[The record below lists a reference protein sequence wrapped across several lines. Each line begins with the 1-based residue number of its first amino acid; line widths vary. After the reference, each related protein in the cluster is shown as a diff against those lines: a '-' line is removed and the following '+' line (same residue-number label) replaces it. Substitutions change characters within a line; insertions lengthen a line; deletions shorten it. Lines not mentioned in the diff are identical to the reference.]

1 MKNERSFNKSSAI
14 NQSTKSD
21 WDDAKTKVAEAKD
34 SVLNAMN
41 HSIADKKNKVVKK
54 AAVAA
59 LATMMATG
67 LATNN
72 VKKSYLDKNTP
83 TESVPEYKSVPE
95 YRFEIVPSNSLYLNL
110 SPLDTTSVDVDRS
123 ADSVQ
128 PKHLRTEPRQP
139 KHLRTEPLTPKH
151 LAADLDESVE

>member
-34 SVLNAMN
+34 SVLDAMN
-41 HSIADKKNKVVKK
+41 NSIADKKNKVAKK
-54 AAVAA
+54 VAAVA
-59 LATMMATG
+59 LATIMATG
-67 LATNN
+67 LATATKNA
-72 VKKSYLDKNTP
+72 KSYSNENTSVGSTLD
-83 TESVPEYKSVPE
+83 
-95 YRFEIVPSNSLYLNL
+95 YRFEIVPSNSLDLGL
-110 SPLDTTSVDVDRS
+110 RSLDTTSADADQS
-123 ADSVQ
+123 ADSIQ

-151 LAADLDESVE
+151 LAVDLDESVE

>member
-34 SVLNAMN
+34 SAPGVMN
-41 HSIADKKNKVVKK
+41 HSIADKKNKVVRKAA
-54 AAVAA
+54 AAVA
-59 LATMMATG
+59 LATIIATG
-67 LATNN
+67 LAANK
-72 VKKSYLDKNTP
+72 VKSYSNENTP
-83 TESVPEYKSVPE
+83 VESALD
-95 YRFEIVPSNSLYLNL
+95 YRFEIVPSNSLDLGL
-110 SPLDTTSVDVDRS
+110 RSLDTASADADQS

-151 LAADLDESVE
+151 LAVDLDESVE

>member
-34 SVLNAMN
+34 SVLGAMN
-41 HSIADKKNKVVKK
+41 HSIAGKKNKVVRK

-59 LATMMATG
+59 LATIMVTG
-67 LATNN
+67 LNN
-72 VKKSYLDKNTP
+72 VKSNLNENTP
-83 TESVPEYKSVPE
+83 VESAPE
-95 YRFEIVPSNSLYLNL
+95 YRFEIVPSNSLDLGIR
-110 SPLDTTSVDVDRS
+110 SFDTASADVDQS
-123 ADSVQ
+123 ADSTQ

-139 KHLRTEPLTPKH
+139 KHLRTEPLAPKH

>member
-1 MKNERSFNKSSAI
+1 MKNERLFNKSSAI

-34 SVLNAMN
+34 SVLGAMN
-41 HSIADKKNKVVKK
+41 NSIADKKNKVAKK
-54 AAVAA
+54 VAAVA
-59 LATMMATG
+59 LATVMATG
-67 LATNN
+67 LNN
-72 VKKSYLDKNTP
+72 VKSNLNENTP
-83 TESVPEYKSVPE
+83 VESAPE
-95 YRFEIVPSNSLYLNL
+95 YRFEIVPSNSLNLNL
-110 SPLDTTSVDVDRS
+110 RPLDTTSVDVDRS
-123 ADSVQ
+123 VDSIQ

>member
-34 SVLNAMN
+34 SVLDAMN
-41 HSIADKKNKVVKK
+41 NSIADKKNKVAKK
-54 AAVAA
+54 AAAVA
-59 LATMMATG
+59 LATIMATG
-67 LATNN
+67 LNN
-72 VKKSYLDKNTP
+72 VKSNLNENTP
-83 TESVPEYKSVPE
+83 VESAPE
-95 YRFEIVPSNSLYLNL
+95 YRFEIVPSNSLDLGIR
-110 SPLDTTSVDVDRS
+110 SFDTASADVDQS

-139 KHLRTEPLTPKH
+139 KHLRTEPLAPKH

>member
-34 SVLNAMN
+34 SVLDAMN
-41 HSIADKKNKVVKK
+41 NSIADKKNKVAKK
-54 AAVAA
+54 VAAVA
-59 LATMMATG
+59 LATIIATG
-67 LATNN
+67 LAANK
-72 VKKSYLDKNTP
+72 VKSYSNENTP
-83 TESVPEYKSVPE
+83 VGSALD
-95 YRFEIVPSNSLYLNL
+95 YRFEIVPSNSLDLGL
-110 SPLDTTSVDVDRS
+110 RSLDTASADADQS

>member
-34 SVLNAMN
+34 SVLDAMN

-54 AAVAA
+54 VAAVA
-59 LATMMATG
+59 
-67 LATNN
+67 LATNS
-72 VKKSYLDKNTP
+72 VKKSNLNENTP
-83 TESVPEYKSVPE
+83 VESAPE
-95 YRFEIVPSNSLYLNL
+95 YRFEIVPSNSLDLGIR
-110 SPLDTTSVDVDRS
+110 SLDTASADVDQS
-123 ADSVQ
+123 ADSIQ

-139 KHLRTEPLTPKH
+139 KHLRTEPLAPKH

>member
-1 MKNERSFNKSSAI
+1 MKNERLFNENSTVD
-14 NQSTKSD
+14 QSTKSD
-21 WDDAKTKVAEAKD
+21 WDDAKTKVTDAKD

-41 HSIADKKNKVVKK
+41 NSIADKKNKVAKK
-54 AAVAA
+54 VAAVA
-59 LATMMATG
+59 LATIIATG
-67 LATNN
+67 LATSN
-72 VKKSYLDKNTP
+72 VKKSYLNKNTP
-83 TESVPEYKSVPE
+83 VESAPE
-95 YRFEIVPSNSLYLNL
+95 YRFEIVPSNSLDLGL
-110 SPLDTTSVDVDRS
+110 RSLDTASADADQP

>member
-34 SVLNAMN
+34 SVLDAMN
-41 HSIADKKNKVVKK
+41 NSIADKKNKVAKK
-54 AAVAA
+54 VAAVA
-59 LATMMATG
+59 LATIMATG
-67 LATNN
+67 LATATKNA
-72 VKKSYLDKNTP
+72 KSYSNENTSVGSTLD
-83 TESVPEYKSVPE
+83 
-95 YRFEIVPSNSLYLNL
+95 YRFEIVPSNSLDLGL
-110 SPLDTTSVDVDRS
+110 RSLDTTSADADQS
-123 ADSVQ
+123 ADSIQ

>member
-34 SVLNAMN
+34 SVLDAMN

-59 LATMMATG
+59 LATIMATG
-67 LATNN
+67 LNN
-72 VKKSYLDKNTP
+72 VKSNLNENTP
-83 TESVPEYKSVPE
+83 VESALE
-95 YRFEIVPSNSLYLNL
+95 YRFEIVPSNSLYLNPRL
-110 SPLDTTSVDVDRS
+110 LNTTSVDVDQS
-123 ADSVQ
+123 ADSIQ

>member
-1 MKNERSFNKSSAI
+1 MKNERSFNKSSAV

-34 SVLNAMN
+34 SVLGAMN
-41 HSIADKKNKVVKK
+41 HSIADKKNKVVRK

-59 LATMMATG
+59 LATIMATG
-67 LATNN
+67 LAANK
-72 VKKSYLDKNTP
+72 VKSYSSENTSVGSTLD
-83 TESVPEYKSVPE
+83 
-95 YRFEIVPSNSLYLNL
+95 YRFEIVPSNSLDLGIR
-110 SPLDTTSVDVDRS
+110 SLDTAFADADQP

>member
-34 SVLNAMN
+34 SVLKAMN
-41 HSIADKKNKVVKK
+41 HSLADKKNKVAKK
-54 AAVAA
+54 VAAVA
-59 LATMMATG
+59 LATIIVTG
-67 LATNN
+67 LAANK
-72 VKKSYLDKNTP
+72 VKSYSSENTSVRSTLD
-83 TESVPEYKSVPE
+83 
-95 YRFEIVPSNSLYLNL
+95 YRFEIVPSNSLDLGL
-110 SPLDTTSVDVDRS
+110 RSLDTVSADADQS

>member
-34 SVLNAMN
+34 SVLDAMN
-41 HSIADKKNKVVKK
+41 HSIADKKNKVVRK

-59 LATMMATG
+59 LATIMATG
-67 LATNN
+67 LNN
-72 VKKSYLDKNTP
+72 VKSNLNENTP
-83 TESVPEYKSVPE
+83 VESALE
-95 YRFEIVPSNSLYLNL
+95 YRFEIVPSNSLDLGIR
-110 SPLDTTSVDVDRS
+110 SLDTASADADQS
-123 ADSVQ
+123 ADSIQ

-151 LAADLDESVE
+151 LAVDLDESVE

>member
-34 SVLNAMN
+34 SVLDAMN
-41 HSIADKKNKVVKK
+41 NSIADKKNKVAKK
-54 AAVAA
+54 VAAVA
-59 LATMMATG
+59 LATIMATG
-67 LATNN
+67 LAANK
-72 VKKSYLDKNTP
+72 VKSYSNENTP
-83 TESVPEYKSVPE
+83 VGSALD
-95 YRFEIVPSNSLYLNL
+95 YRFEIVPSNSLDLGIR
-110 SPLDTTSVDVDRS
+110 SLDAASADVDQSVDS
-123 ADSVQ
+123 IQ

>member
-1 MKNERSFNKSSAI
+1 MKNERSFNKNSTVD
-14 NQSTKSD
+14 QSTKSD

-41 HSIADKKNKVVKK
+41 HSIADKKDKVVKK

-59 LATMMATG
+59 LATIMATG
-67 LATNN
+67 LNN
-72 VKKSYLDKNTP
+72 VKSNLNENTP
-83 TESVPEYKSVPE
+83 VESALE
-95 YRFEIVPSNSLYLNL
+95 YRFEIVPSNSLDLGIR
-110 SPLDTTSVDVDRS
+110 SLDTAS
-123 ADSVQ
+123 ADADQ
-128 PKHLRTEPRQP
+128 PADSIQP

>member
-34 SVLNAMN
+34 SVLGAMN
-41 HSIADKKNKVVKK
+41 NSIADKKNKVAKK
-54 AAVAA
+54 VAAVA
-59 LATMMATG
+59 LATIMATG
-67 LATNN
+67 LAANK
-72 VKKSYLDKNTP
+72 VKSYSSENTSVGSTLD
-83 TESVPEYKSVPE
+83 
-95 YRFEIVPSNSLYLNL
+95 YRFEIVPSNSLDLGL
-110 SPLDTTSVDVDRS
+110 RSLDTVSADADQS
-123 ADSVQ
+123 ADSIQ

>member
-34 SVLNAMN
+34 SVLDAMN
-41 HSIADKKNKVVKK
+41 HSIADKKNKVAKK
-54 AAVAA
+54 AAAVA
-59 LATMMATG
+59 LATIMVTG
-67 LATNN
+67 LAANK
-72 VKKSYLDKNTP
+72 VKSYSSENTSVGSTLD
-83 TESVPEYKSVPE
+83 
-95 YRFEIVPSNSLYLNL
+95 YRFEIVPSNSLDLGL
-110 SPLDTTSVDVDRS
+110 RSLDTVSADAGQS

-151 LAADLDESVE
+151 LAVDLDESVE

>member
-34 SVLNAMN
+34 SVLDAMN
-41 HSIADKKNKVVKK
+41 HSIADKKNKVVRK

-59 LATMMATG
+59 LATIMVTG
-67 LATNN
+67 LNN
-72 VKKSYLDKNTP
+72 VKSNLNENTP
-83 TESVPEYKSVPE
+83 VESAPE
-95 YRFEIVPSNSLYLNL
+95 YRFEIVPSNSLDLGL
-110 SPLDTTSVDVDRS
+110 RSLDTAFADVDQS
-123 ADSVQ
+123 ADSTQ

-139 KHLRTEPLTPKH
+139 KHLRTEPLAPKH
-151 LAADLDESVE
+151 LAADLDEPVE

>member
-34 SVLNAMN
+34 SVLDAMN
-41 HSIADKKNKVVKK
+41 HSVADKKNKVVRK

-59 LATMMATG
+59 LATIMATG
-67 LATNN
+67 LATATKNA
-72 VKKSYLDKNTP
+72 KSYLNENTP
-83 TESVPEYKSVPE
+83 AESVLD
-95 YRFEIVPSNSLYLNL
+95 YRFEIVPSNSLDLGL
-110 SPLDTTSVDVDRS
+110 RSLDTVSADADQS

>member
-34 SVLNAMN
+34 SVLGAMN
-41 HSIADKKNKVVKK
+41 NSIADKKNKVAKK
-54 AAVAA
+54 AAAVA
-59 LATMMATG
+59 LATIMATG
-67 LATNN
+67 LTTNN
-72 VKKSYLDKNTP
+72 VKKSYLNENTP
-83 TESVPEYKSVPE
+83 VESAPE
-95 YRFEIVPSNSLYLNL
+95 YRFEIVPSNSLDLGL
-110 SPLDTTSVDVDRS
+110 RSLDTAS
-123 ADSVQ
+123 ADADQPADSIQ

>member
-1 MKNERSFNKSSAI
+1 MKNERSFNKNSTVD
-14 NQSTKSD
+14 QSTKSD

-41 HSIADKKNKVVKK
+41 HSIADKKDKVVKK

-59 LATMMATG
+59 LATIMATG
-67 LATNN
+67 LNN
-72 VKKSYLDKNTP
+72 VKSNLNENTP
-83 TESVPEYKSVPE
+83 VESALE
-95 YRFEIVPSNSLYLNL
+95 YRFEIVPSNSLDLGIR
-110 SPLDTTSVDVDRS
+110 SLDTASADADQP

>member
-21 WDDAKTKVAEAKD
+21 WDDAKTKIAEAKD
-34 SVLNAMN
+34 SVLDAMN
-41 HSIADKKNKVVKK
+41 HSIADKKKKVVRK

-59 LATMMATG
+59 LATIMVTG
-67 LATNN
+67 LNN
-72 VKKSYLDKNTP
+72 VKSNLNENTP
-83 TESVPEYKSVPE
+83 AESAPE
-95 YRFEIVPSNSLYLNL
+95 YRFEIVPSNSLDLGIR
-110 SPLDTTSVDVDRS
+110 SLDMASADMDQS
-123 ADSVQ
+123 ADSAQ

-139 KHLRTEPLTPKH
+139 KHLRAEPLTPKH

>member
-34 SVLNAMN
+34 SALDAMN
-41 HSIADKKNKVVKK
+41 NSIADKKNKVAKK
-54 AAVAA
+54 VAAVA
-59 LATMMATG
+59 LATIMATG
-67 LATNN
+67 LAANK
-72 VKKSYLDKNTP
+72 VKSYSNENTP
-83 TESVPEYKSVPE
+83 VGSALD
-95 YRFEIVPSNSLYLNL
+95 YRFEIVPSNSLDLGIR
-110 SPLDTTSVDVDRS
+110 SLDAASADVDQS

-128 PKHLRTEPRQP
+128 PKHLRTEPRRP

>member
-34 SVLNAMN
+34 SVLDAMN
-41 HSIADKKNKVVKK
+41 HSIADKKKKVVRK

-59 LATMMATG
+59 LATIMATG
-67 LATNN
+67 LNN
-72 VKKSYLDKNTP
+72 VKSNLNENTP
-83 TESVPEYKSVPE
+83 VESAPE
-95 YRFEIVPSNSLYLNL
+95 YRFEIVPSNSLDLGIR
-110 SPLDTTSVDVDRS
+110 SFDTASADVDQS
-123 ADSVQ
+123 ADSIQ

>member
-21 WDDAKTKVAEAKD
+21 WDDAKAKVAEAKD
-34 SVLNAMN
+34 SVLDAMN
-41 HSIADKKNKVVKK
+41 HSIADKKKKVVRK

-59 LATMMATG
+59 LATIMATG
-67 LATNN
+67 LNN
-72 VKKSYLDKNTP
+72 VKSNLNENTP
-83 TESVPEYKSVPE
+83 VESAPE
-95 YRFEIVPSNSLYLNL
+95 YRFEIVPSNSLDLGIR
-110 SPLDTTSVDVDRS
+110 SLDTASADVDQS
-123 ADSVQ
+123 ADSTQ

-139 KHLRTEPLTPKH
+139 KHLRTEPLAPKH

>member
-34 SVLNAMN
+34 SVLGAMN
-41 HSIADKKNKVVKK
+41 HSIADKKNKVVRK
-54 AAVAA
+54 AAAAA
-59 LATMMATG
+59 LATIMAAS
-67 LATNN
+67 LATSN
-72 VKKSYLDKNTP
+72 VKKPYLNKNTPITP
-83 TESVPEYKSVPE
+83 TESVPD
-95 YRFEIVPSNSLYLNL
+95 YRFEIVPSNSLDLGL
-110 SPLDTTSVDVDRS
+110 RSLDTVSADADQS

-139 KHLRTEPLTPKH
+139 KHLRTEPLAPKH

>member
-1 MKNERSFNKSSAI
+1 MKNERSFNKNSTVD
-14 NQSTKSD
+14 QSTKSD

-41 HSIADKKNKVVKK
+41 HSIADKKDKVVKK

-59 LATMMATG
+59 LATIMATG
-67 LATNN
+67 LNN
-72 VKKSYLDKNTP
+72 VKSYLNENTP
-83 TESVPEYKSVPE
+83 VESALE
-95 YRFEIVPSNSLYLNL
+95 YRFEIVPSNSLDLGIR
-110 SPLDTTSVDVDRS
+110 SLDTAS
-123 ADSVQ
+123 ADADQPADSIQ

>member
-34 SVLNAMN
+34 SAPGAMN
-41 HSIADKKNKVVKK
+41 HSIADKKNKVVRKAA
-54 AAVAA
+54 AAVA
-59 LATMMATG
+59 LATIIATG
-67 LATNN
+67 LAANK
-72 VKKSYLDKNTP
+72 VKSYSNENIP
-83 TESVPEYKSVPE
+83 VESALG
-95 YRFEIVPSNSLYLNL
+95 YRFEIVPSNSLDLGL
-110 SPLDTTSVDVDRS
+110 RLLDTASADVDQS
-123 ADSVQ
+123 AGSVQ

>member
-21 WDDAKTKVAEAKD
+21 WDDAKIKVAEAKD
-34 SVLNAMN
+34 SVLDAMD
-41 HSIADKKNKVVKK
+41 HSIADKKKKVVRK
-54 AAVAA
+54 AAAAA
-59 LATMMATG
+59 LATIMATG
-67 LATNN
+67 LVANK
-72 VKKSYLDKNTP
+72 VKSYSNENIP
-83 TESVPEYKSVPE
+83 AESALE
-95 YRFEIVPSNSLYLNL
+95 YRFEIVPSNSLDLGIR
-110 SPLDTTSVDVDRS
+110 SLDAASADVDQS

-139 KHLRTEPLTPKH
+139 KHLRTEPLAPKH

>member
-34 SVLNAMN
+34 SVLGAMN
-41 HSIADKKNKVVKK
+41 NSIADKKNKVAKK
-54 AAVAA
+54 AAAAA
-59 LATMMATG
+59 LAIIMVTG
-67 LATNN
+67 LAANK
-72 VKKSYLDKNTP
+72 VKSYSSENTSVGSTLD
-83 TESVPEYKSVPE
+83 
-95 YRFEIVPSNSLYLNL
+95 YRFEIVPSNSLDLGL
-110 SPLDTTSVDVDRS
+110 RSLDTVSADADQS

>member
-1 MKNERSFNKSSAI
+1 MKNERLFNKNSTVD
-14 NQSTKSD
+14 QSTKSD
-21 WDDAKTKVAEAKD
+21 WDDAKTKVTEAKD

-54 AAVAA
+54 ATVAA
-59 LATMMATG
+59 LATIMATG
-67 LATNN
+67 LNN
-72 VKKSYLDKNTP
+72 VKSNLNENTP
-83 TESVPEYKSVPE
+83 VESAPE
-95 YRFEIVPSNSLYLNL
+95 YRFEIVPSNSLALGIR
-110 SPLDTTSVDVDRS
+110 SLDTAFADVDQS

-151 LAADLDESVE
+151 LAADLDEPVE